1 MVTAT
6 LDNNYYDL
14 ANILKVP
21 NSILRDE
28 IMKKTST
35 FSDIR
40 ERVMEYGVQYSPR
53 ATWAELAGELY
64 RRKRGEALAAA
75 RKFIKR
81 TPGKCVI

>member
-6 LDNNYYDL
+6 LDNYDL

-21 NSILRDE
+21 TTILDE
-28 IMKKTST
+28 IRKKPST
-35 FSDIR
+35 FADVR

-64 RRKRGEALAAA
+64 QRKRGEALAAA

-81 TPGKCVI
+81 IATW

>member
-6 LDNNYYDL
+6 LDNYDL

-21 NSILRDE
+21 TTILDE
-28 IMKKTST
+28 IRKKPST
-35 FSDIR
+35 FADVR

-75 RKFIKR
+75 RKFVKR
-81 TPGKCVI
+81 TPGKCVM